1 MGKKFKNWC
10 AKPITRGDYLKW
22 CALALGVSALEYGVL
37 LGWWYRDKIGE
48 KVTNVTNRLMRKEAS
63 KNVELELDD

>member
-22 CALALGVSALEYGVL
+22 CGYALGASALYYAAFFGY
-37 LGWWYRDKIGE
+37 WYRHEIADIATEAWTK
-48 KVTNVTNRLMRKEAS
+48 LARKEAS
-63 KNVELELDD
+63 KDVELEIDD